1 MNVFNW
7 FARPTERLIQLRSQ
21 RIWGNLTSQ
30 PVPVIIRTALF
41 CIYSSL
47 LDNTTIIK
55 MRQNQWF
62 VHWDKNPLRANWFQS
77 PQGSKCFCDFTT
89 EFSMKVFHQPTRLGI
104 CRYWHLSIDW
114 PSRQISGSLGSR
126 EILCQIPVNRHLV
139 LGTIRLKRLESS
151 HCFRMARSWVRDE
164 NKSSGFLE
172 E

>member
-62 VHWDKNPLRANWFQS
+62 VHWDKNLLRANWFQS
-77 PQGSKCFCDFTT
+77 PQGSKCFCDFTS

-139 LGTIRLKRLESS
+139 LGTIRLKRLELSRAIVS
-151 HCFRMARSWVRDE
+151 EWQGHE
-164 NKSSGFLE
+164 
-172 E
+172 